1 MHMNIFQAIL
11 YGIIQ
16 GITEF
21 LPVSSTAHL
30 TLLPWI
36 AGWEDPG
43 LAFDVALHIGTA
55 AAVILF
61 FIKDW
66 LRIIKAGFSSPHSKD
81 GKLFWLVVLATIPG
95 GIAGVILDRYMSD
108 IRNPLL
114 IGIMLI
120 IMGIFLYVADKL
132 GKNET
137 TLENMTS
144 KKSLAVGLSQILAVI
159 PGVSRSG
166 ITMTVGRFAGI
177 TRESAAKFTFLM
189 SAPIILADALYHA
202 KDMVSSQIDALPF
215 IVAILTS
222 AIVGALSIKFLLNY
236 LKSKGFAA
244 FSIYRFAFGA
254 FIILLFVIRGG
265 SF

>member
-1 MHMNIFQAIL
+1 MNIFQAIL

-36 AGWEDPG
+36 AGWNDPG
-43 LAFDVALHIGTA
+43 VSFDVALHIGTA
-55 AAVILF
+55 SAVILF

-66 LRIIKAGFSSPHSKD
+66 LRIVKAGFSSPHSKD

-95 GIAGVILDRYMSD
+95 GIAGVLLDKYMSE

-114 IGIMLI
+114 IGVMLI
-120 IMGIFLYVADKL
+120 VMGIFLYVADKV
-132 GKNET
+132 GKNGT
-137 TLENMTS
+137 DLENMTV
-144 KKSLAVGLSQILAVI
+144 KKSFAVGLSQVFAVI

-202 KDMVSSQIDALPF
+202 KDMLGSQINTIPF
-215 IVAILTS
+215 VVAILTS
-222 AIVGALSIKFLLNY
+222 AIVGSLSIKFLLKY
-236 LKSKGFAA
+236 LKTKGFSI
-244 FSIYRFAFGA
+244 FTIYRFVFGA
-254 FIILLFVIRGG
+254 FIIALFFIRRGVY
-265 SF
+265 